1 MRKPIFY
8 LILAVLISS
17 CSHSIVR
24 TGYQVNKSDYRN
36 CDIAIRKNLFIS
48 DSLQKLGEIK
58 IGESGFSVSCSEAD
72 AIEILKNE
80 GCALNADIINITLEK
95 RPDIFS
101 SCYRCTAEFYKNLN
115 SSVKVQSD
123 EIYKPDYVTD
133 RTSSDRKKNTGLMIG
148 ALVGGFIIG
157 FLIF

>member
-1 MRKPIFY
+1 MRKPVYY

-17 CSHSIVR
+17 CSHRIVR
-24 TGYQVNKSDYRN
+24 TGYQANKSGYRN
-36 CDIAIRKNLFIS
+36 CDIAISKNLSIS

-95 RPDIFS
+95 RPDLLS
-101 SCYRCTAEFYKNLN
+101 SCYRCNAEFYKNLN

-123 EIYKPDYVTD
+123 EIYKPENVNN
-133 RTSSDRKKNTGLMIG
+133 RTSSDRNKNTGMIIG
-148 ALVGGFIIG
+148 ALIGGFIVG
-157 FLIF
+157 LLIF